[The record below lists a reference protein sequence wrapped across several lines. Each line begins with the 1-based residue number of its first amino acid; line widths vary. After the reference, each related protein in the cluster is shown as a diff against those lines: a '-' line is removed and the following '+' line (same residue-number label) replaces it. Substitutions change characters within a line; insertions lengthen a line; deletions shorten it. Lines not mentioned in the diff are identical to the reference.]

1 VEERPFKGRV
11 RVLKM
16 TRALA
21 PGRYDRICG
30 VNPHK
35 FLFLIISVSLVSLVP
50 AQTTRKPPSTFKLTS
65 ITATGTKRYTPPE
78 IIAATGLQLG
88 QTVSEADF
96 KRVSQLLGETG
107 AFSNVAYTYQYSTQ
121 GTKLD
126 FQIED
131 SNQFIPVRFDNF
143 VWFSDQELVEKLHNS
158 IPLFHGQLPLAGS
171 LIDQVSDALQSLLL
185 ERKLQG
191 RADYMRTAHQ
201 DGPIEAFV
209 FKVTGPT
216 IHIRNVEFSGA
227 APTELPLLQAA
238 AKNLQGQEYLRSIL
252 QVQADKNLLPIYLER
267 GYLKAAFADSQA
279 KIAQENPEETI
290 VDVNF
295 PVDPGRQ
302 YKLTKIQW
310 SDNAVFP
317 VEKLQPL
324 IHLQTGQ
331 YANALQLAS
340 DLEAV
345 QKLYGTRGYLAARVR
360 SVPQMDDAQSTVS
373 YELQVHE
380 GDVYHMGELEIQG
393 LDARTTARLVE
404 GWKIRGGDVYDAS
417 YPQQFLND
425 TNHLIPLAP
434 WKISIHN
441 SLNEKDKTVDV
452 TLRFDPKA
460 Q

>member
-1 VEERPFKGRV
+1 
-11 RVLKM
+11 
-16 TRALA
+16 
-21 PGRYDRICG
+21 
-30 VNPHK
+30 VNVHTSSLIK
-35 FLFLIISVSLVSLVP
+35 LLFPTLLLVSLLP
-50 AQTTRKPPSTFKLTS
+50 AQTTRKPPSTFKLIS
-65 ITATGTKRYTPPE
+65 INVTGTKRYTPPE
-78 IIAATGLQLG
+78 ILAAAGLQLG

-96 KRVSQLLGETG
+96 KRASQQLGETG
-107 AFSNVAYTYQYSTQ
+107 AFSDVAYTYQYSAQ

-126 FQIED
+126 FQLED
-131 SNQFIPVRFDNF
+131 SNQFVPVRFDNF
-143 VWFSDQELVEKLHNS
+143 VWFSDQELVQKLHSS
-158 IPLFHGQLPLAGS
+158 IPLFHGQVPVAGG
-171 LIDQVSDALQSLLL
+171 LTDQVSDALQSLLL

-191 RADYMRTAHQ
+191 RADYMRTAHR

-216 IHIRNVEFSGA
+216 VLIRNVAFTGP
-227 APTELPLLQAA
+227 APSELPLLQAA

-279 KIAQENPEETI
+279 KIAQENPQETI
-290 VDVNF
+290 VDVEF

-302 YKLTKIQW
+302 YKLTQIQW
-310 SDNAVFP
+310 SGNALFP

-331 YANALQLAS
+331 YANALQLAT
-340 DLEAV
+340 DLETV
-345 QKLYGTRGYLAARVR
+345 QKLYGTRGYVGASIRTL
-360 SVPQMDDAQSTVS
+360 PQMDDTQSTVS
-373 YELQVHE
+373 YQLEVHE
-380 GDVYHMGELEIQG
+380 GDVYHMGELDIQG

-404 GWKIRGGDVYDAS
+404 GWRLRGGDVFDAS

-425 TNHLIPLAP
+425 TNHVIPLAP

-452 TLRFDPKA
+452 TLRFDPKP

>member
-1 VEERPFKGRV
+1 
-11 RVLKM
+11 
-16 TRALA
+16 
-21 PGRYDRICG
+21 
-30 VNPHK
+30 VNLHK
-35 FLFLIISVSLVSLVP
+35 FSFLFTSLLLVSLLP
-50 AQTTRKPPSTFKLTS
+50 AQTTRKPPSTFKLIS
-65 ITATGTKRYTPPE
+65 INVTGTKLYTPPE
-78 IIAATGLQLG
+78 IIATTGLQLG

-96 KRVSQLLGETG
+96 NRVSQQLGETG

-126 FQIED
+126 FQVTD
-131 SNQFIPVRFDNF
+131 SNQFVPVRFDNF
-143 VWFSDQELVEKLHNS
+143 VWFSDQELVEKLHSS
-158 IPLFHGQLPLAGS
+158 IPLFHGQLPVAGG
-171 LIDQVSDALQSLLL
+171 LIDQVSDALQTLLL

-191 RADYMRTAHQ
+191 RADYMRTARQ
-201 DGPIEAFV
+201 NGPIEAFV

-216 IHIRNVEFSGA
+216 IHIRNVSFTGP
-227 APTELPLLQAA
+227 APTELPLLLAA

-252 QVQADKNLLPIYLER
+252 QVQAEKNLLPIYLER
-267 GYLKAAFADSQA
+267 GYLKAAFADSQT
-279 KIAQENPEETI
+279 KIAQENPDETI

-302 YKLTKIQW
+302 YKLTQIQW
-310 SDNAVFP
+310 SGNAVFP

-324 IHLQTGQ
+324 IHLQTEE
-331 YANALQLAS
+331 YANAVQLVS

-345 QKLYGTRGYLAARVR
+345 QKLYGTRGYLAARVHA
-360 SVPQMDDAQSTVS
+360 VPQMDDAQSTVS
-373 YELQVHE
+373 YQLQVHE

-393 LDARTTARLVE
+393 LDARTTARLAE

-452 TLRFDPKA
+452 TLRFDPKTL
-460 Q
+460 

>member
-1 VEERPFKGRV
+1 
-11 RVLKM
+11 
-16 TRALA
+16 
-21 PGRYDRICG
+21 
-30 VNPHK
+30 
-35 FLFLIISVSLVSLVP
+35 
-50 AQTTRKPPSTFKLTS
+50 
-65 ITATGTKRYTPPE
+65 
-78 IIAATGLQLG
+78 
-88 QTVSEADF
+88 
-96 KRVSQLLGETG
+96 
-107 AFSNVAYTYQYSTQ
+107 
-121 GTKLD
+121 
-126 FQIED
+126 
-131 SNQFIPVRFDNF
+131 
-143 VWFSDQELVEKLHNS
+143 
-158 IPLFHGQLPLAGS
+158 
-171 LIDQVSDALQSLLL
+171 
-185 ERKLQG
+185 
-191 RADYMRTAHQ
+191 
-201 DGPIEAFV
+201 
-209 FKVTGPT
+209 
-216 IHIRNVEFSGA
+216 
-227 APTELPLLQAA
+227 
-238 AKNLQGQEYLRSIL
+238 LRSIL

-279 KIAQENPEETI
+279 KIAQESPEETI

-324 IHLQTGQ
+324 IHLQTEQ

-404 GWKIRGGDVYDAS
+404 GWKIRGGDVYDAN

-425 TNHLIPLAP
+425 TNHVIPLAP

>member
-1 VEERPFKGRV
+1 V
-11 RVLKM
+11 
-16 TRALA
+16 
-21 PGRYDRICG
+21 
-30 VNPHK
+30 
-35 FLFLIISVSLVSLVP
+35 
-50 AQTTRKPPSTFKLTS
+50 
-65 ITATGTKRYTPPE
+65 TGTNRYTPPE

-88 QTVSEADF
+88 QTVTEADF
-96 KRVSQLLGETG
+96 KRVSQQLGETG
-107 AFSNVAYTYQYSTQ
+107 AFSDVAYTYQYSAQ

-126 FQIED
+126 FQVAD

-143 VWFSDQELVEKLHNS
+143 VWFSDQELVEKLHSS
-158 IPLFHGQLPLAGS
+158 IPLFHGQLPVAGG
-171 LIDQVSDALQSLLL
+171 LIDQVSDALQTLLL

-216 IHIRNVEFSGA
+216 IHIRNVAFVGA
-227 APTELPLLQAA
+227 APAESPLLQAA

-252 QVQADKNLLPIYLER
+252 RVQAEKNLLPIYLER

-279 KIAQENPEETI
+279 KIAHESPQETI
-290 VDVNF
+290 VDIEF
-295 PVDPGRQ
+295 PVAPGRQ
-302 YKLTKIQW
+302 YKLTQIEW
-310 SDNAVFP
+310 SDNTVFP

-340 DLEAV
+340 DLEAA
-345 QKLYGTRGYLAARVR
+345 QKLYGTRGYLAARIR
-360 SVPQMDDAQSTVS
+360 SVPQMNDAQSTVS
-373 YELQVHE
+373 YQLQVHE

-425 TNHLIPLAP
+425 TNHVIPLAP

-452 TLRFDPKA
+452 TFRFDPKP